1 MHLTL
6 QPHWEGASIHLSV
19 CNWDLLRCLVPS
31 PALCIVLSLL
41 PVLDL
46 LWNPYMV
53 ISFSNAFGT
62 GNNFQ
67 RQPLLPKKKKNEW
80 NAPLQGNSSSTRTSR
95 RKRCPG
101 FPFIGLPSQRTP
113 FAISALNLI
122 YIHFIIFAFLL
133 PQHSPALPCPALPAS
148 LRTDLWQSPLVVF
161 LLFRVALMNSNVCVI
176 ELLKFQWTAPACL
189 PACLPSVP
197 TRFLRGVQAKISLWI
212 SQHFYIFVYFN
223 LWPSAVQFISTASA
237 NGVKMK
243 HDRRVHSVDSAYPVE
258 SCDGTPLY
266 PTLRSVLSNR
276 TAMQAGLQLLQQN
289 AKKS

>member
-1 MHLTL
+1 
-6 QPHWEGASIHLSV
+6 
-19 CNWDLLRCLVPS
+19 
-31 PALCIVLSLL
+31 
-41 PVLDL
+41 
-46 LWNPYMV
+46 MV

-67 RQPLLPKKKKNEW
+67 QQQPLLPKKKKEW

-133 PQHSPALPCPALPAS
+133 PQPLPALPAS

-189 PACLPSVP
+189 PSVP

-212 SQHFYIFVYFN
+212 SQHFHIFVYFN
-223 LWPSAVQFISTASA
+223 LWPSAVQFISRASA

-258 SCDGTPLY
+258 SCDFSLLY
-266 PTLRSVLSNR
+266 PTLPYSVEC
-276 TAMQAGLQLLQQN
+276 TE
-289 AKKS
+289 

>member
-1 MHLTL
+1 M
-6 QPHWEGASIHLSV
+6 
-19 CNWDLLRCLVPS
+19 LLAQAIISNSS
-31 PALCIVLSLL
+31 PCC
-41 PVLDL
+41 
-46 LWNPYMV
+46 
-53 ISFSNAFGT
+53 
-62 GNNFQ
+62 Q
-67 RQPLLPKKKKNEW
+67 KKKNEW

-133 PQHSPALPCPALPAS
+133 PQHSPALPCPALSCSACIPSNRS
-148 LRTDLWQSPLVVF
+148 LAIAPGCFFVVPCGANEF
-161 LLFRVALMNSNVCVI
+161 KCVRNWVIKISVNS
-176 ELLKFQWTAPACL
+176 ACL

-243 HDRRVHSVDSAYPVE
+243 HDRRVHSVDSALPSRV
-258 SCDGTPLY
+258 LRRY
-266 PTLRSVLSNR
+266 PTLP
-276 TAMQAGLQLLQQN
+276 
-289 AKKS
+289 